1 MRLFAPSL
9 AFVDLET
16 TGTRAARDRITEIGI
31 VRVDADPG
39 GGVPHVTEWS
49 SLVNPGIGVPAA
61 IVALTGITD
70 AMIAEAPS
78 FAALV
83 RDVAHL
89 LSGCVFVAHN
99 ARFDYGF
106 LKHEFARLERTF
118 TARVLCTVKL
128 SRRLFPDVQGHNLDA
143 LIERHHL
150 PVADRHRALADARAI
165 WEFVQTL
172 YRDFHADAVEL
183 AAKQA
188 LRIASLPPQLPED
201 TLDTM
206 PETPGVYLFYGENA
220 LPLYIGKS
228 INVRNRVAAHFSSD
242 WRSETDLRLS
252 QEIRRI
258 EFEQTAGEFG
268 ALLREAILVKDCM
281 PHHNR
286 LLRRKTEAGV
296 LMFANG
302 PPRSRL
308 SPLRCPPRGSNPHL
322 GAALR
327 CGCDGEALSFVRAEA
342 IDPREL
348 AGTFGPFSSRTVAR
362 EALRSVAMEHRLCWR
377 RLGLDRRRTGPCFQR
392 QLKRCAGFCVGD
404 ESVDSHDARL
414 VGALGRFMIPAW
426 PHSGPALLRECAA
439 PLSERTEVHMLQ
451 DWCWLGTARDDGELG
466 ALLESPPRPQ
476 FDIDVTKL
484 LLRRHAAGALQLTS
498 VGPRAELELL

>member
-31 VRVDADPG
+31 VRVDADIDG
-39 GGVPHVTEWS
+39 GAPRVTEWS
-49 SLVNPGIGVPAA
+49 SLVNPGIAVPAA

-78 FAALV
+78 FATLA
-83 RDVAHL
+83 RDVAQL
-89 LSGCVFVAHN
+89 LGGCVFVAHN

-106 LKHEFARLERTF
+106 LKHEFARLERSF

-150 PVADRHRALADARAI
+150 LVTDRHRALGDARAI
-165 WEFVQTL
+165 WDFIQTL
-172 YRDFHADAVEL
+172 YRDFHAEAVEV

-201 TLDTM
+201 TLDTL
-206 PETPGVYLFYGENA
+206 PETPGIYLFYGENA

-228 INVRNRVAAHFSSD
+228 VNIRDRVAAHFSSD

-268 ALLREAILVKDCM
+268 ALLREAILVKDRM

-286 LLRRKTEAGV
+286 TLRRKTEAGV
-296 LMFANG
+296 LM
-302 PPRSRL
+302 
-308 SPLRCPPRGSNPHL
+308 L
-322 GAALR
+322 GN
-327 CGCDGEALSFVRAEA
+327 DGTPMFVRADG
-342 IDPREL
+342 IDPGEL
-348 AGTFGPFSSRTVAR
+348 AGSFGPFSSRSVAR
-362 EALRSVAMEHRLCWR
+362 ETLRALAAEHRLCWR
-377 RLGLDRRRTGPCFQR
+377 RLGVDRRRTGPCFQR
-392 QLKRCAGFCVGD
+392 QLKRCAGCCVGE

-414 VGALGRFMIPAW
+414 VFALQRFAIPLW
-426 PHSGPALLRECAA
+426 PHAGPALFRECAA

-451 DWCWLGTARDDGELG
+451 DWCWLGTAHDDGELG
-466 ALLESPPRPQ
+466 AMLESPPRPQ
-476 FDIDVTKL
+476 FDIDVSKL
-484 LLRRHAAGALQLTS
+484 LLRRHAAGALDLIPCTPAR
-498 VGPRAELELL
+498 GKMDDG

>member
-31 VRVDADPG
+31 VRVDADPDG
-39 GGVPHVTEWS
+39 GTPRVAEWS
-49 SLVNPGIGVPAA
+49 SLVNPGVSIPAA
-61 IVALTGITD
+61 IVALTGITES
-70 AMIAEAPS
+70 MIAEAPS
-78 FAALV
+78 FASVV
-83 RDVAHL
+83 RDVAQL

-106 LKHEFARLERTF
+106 LKHEFARLERSF

-128 SRRLFPDVQGHNLDA
+128 SRRLFPDAQGHNLDA

-150 PVADRHRALADARAI
+150 LVTDRHRALADARAI
-165 WEFVQTL
+165 WDFVQTL
-172 YRDFHADAVEL
+172 YRDFHDDAIEI

-201 TLDTM
+201 TLDTL

-228 INVRNRVAAHFSSD
+228 INVRDRVAAHFSSD

-268 ALLREAILVKDCM
+268 ALLREAILVKDRM

-286 LLRRKTEAGV
+286 TLRRKTQAGV
-296 LMFANG
+296 LMFA
-302 PPRSRL
+302 S
-308 SPLRCPPRGSNPHL
+308 
-322 GAALR
+322 
-327 CGCDGEALSFVRAEA
+327 DGTPMFARADG
-342 IDPREL
+342 IDPSEL
-348 AGTFGPFSSRTVAR
+348 AGSFGPFSSRSAAR
-362 EALRSVAMEHRLCWR
+362 EALRALAAEHCLCWR
-377 RLGLDRRRTGPCFQR
+377 RLGLDRRRTGPCFPR
-392 QLKRCAGFCVGD
+392 QLKRCTGYCVGE
-404 ESVDSHDARL
+404 ESAASHDARL
-414 VGALGRFMIPAW
+414 VSALKRFAIPPW
-426 PHSGPALLRECAA
+426 PYTGPALYRECAA
-439 PLSERTEVHMLQ
+439 PLSERTEVHMLHN
-451 DWCWLGTARDDGELG
+451 WSWLGTARDDGEIG

-484 LLRRHAAGALQLTS
+484 LLRRHAAGALDLISCTPTLAAS
-498 VGPRAELELL
+498 VANEAATLPPDGE